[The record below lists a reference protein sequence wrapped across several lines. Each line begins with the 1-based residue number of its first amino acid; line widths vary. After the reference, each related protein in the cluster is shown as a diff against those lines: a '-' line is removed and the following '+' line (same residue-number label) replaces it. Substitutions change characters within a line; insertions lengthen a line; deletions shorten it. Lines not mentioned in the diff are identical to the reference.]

1 MVRRAAA
8 SLLVLGIL
16 VLAALL
22 FLGDLERIGLHLSS
36 LSPLPLTLALVV
48 TAFSYLCGGFS
59 LAALLQALGIRLP
72 LGRTLRVAFFATA
85 LNYLVSFGGIGGV
98 GLRLALFHREGLHP
112 SDNALVSLI
121 HTALMN
127 AVLLVFVAVGFGV
140 PVATG
145 ELPWRRAGPHL
156 ALAGFSL
163 AALGMLVGAFLNPSL
178 RHRVLEMGFR
188 AYRWLGRRLRL
199 PPLSDRIREET
210 VLRFDRT
217 ARWVRS
223 HPAGVLGAF
232 VWVAGEWG
240 AALGCLAFCF
250 RAVGQSVDASPLLA
264 GYAIGIF
271 AGAAAFTPGGIGF
284 VEGGMTAVFVSMGVP
299 LEAALAA
306 VLVYRFIYYVL
317 PLALA
322 LAWLGPATVR
332 HLVRVARARP

>member
-16 VLAALL
+16 LWVVLF
-22 FLGDLERIGLHLSS
+22 FLGDLERVGLHLSS
-36 LSPLPLTLALVV
+36 LRPLPLALAVGATVL
-48 TAFSYLCGGFS
+48 SYLCGGFS

-112 SDNALVSLI
+112 SDNALVSLL

-127 AVLLVFVAVGFGV
+127 AVLLMFVAVGFGV

-145 ELPWRRAGPHL
+145 ELPWRRAVSHL
-156 ALAGFSL
+156 ALVGFSL
-163 AALGMLVGAFLNPSL
+163 AALSVLVGAFLNPSL
-178 RHRVLEMGFR
+178 RRRVLGLGFR
-188 AYRWLGRRLRL
+188 AYRWIGRRLRI
-199 PPLSDRIREET
+199 PPLSDRMQEET
-210 VLRFDRT
+210 LRRFDRT
-217 ARWVRS
+217 ARWVRA
-223 HPAGVLGAF
+223 HPGGVLGAF

-240 AALGCLAFCF
+240 AALGCLAFSFC
-250 RAVGQSVDASPLLA
+250 AVGRPVAASPLLA

-299 LEAALAA
+299 LETALAA
-306 VLVYRFIYYVL
+306 VLVYRFVYYVL

-332 HLVRVARARP
+332 RLARVARGHT